1 MSHGRATG
9 IPAGEW
15 GEGRPRDCPTT
26 AQLQLSPAPRW
37 RAQVG
42 TEPRHPPAGGSS
54 TPCCRFPRQEP
65 KWEPFSLQP
74 NLSLKPRQHP
84 GQMVPDTMVSTST
97 VLGQGCDTYSP
108 SSASQKA
115 PASILHPKP
124 PTRKPWLSQGEA
136 MSQPRAP
143 APQKNPWPAQGLGS
157 RCPHV
162 LPAPSQ
168 ASHSPSPPRH
178 HHHSPAPVLPHHTH
192 SPHQCTWTPSGL
204 MLRAQTLPQQPHAV
218 RPRGGSLPGNQG
230 LFNNK
235 TPAIVEQ
242 YSPASL

>member
-143 APQKNPWPAQGLGS
+143 GPAEKPMASSGPGIRVSPCAPCSIPGFPLPQPT
-157 RCPHV
+157 
-162 LPAPSQ
+162 PAP
-168 ASHSPSPPRH
+168 PP
-178 HHHSPAPVLPHHTH
+178 
-192 SPHQCTWTPSGL
+192 
-204 MLRAQTLPQQPHAV
+204 
-218 RPRGGSLPGNQG
+218 
-230 LFNNK
+230 
-235 TPAIVEQ
+235 
-242 YSPASL
+242 